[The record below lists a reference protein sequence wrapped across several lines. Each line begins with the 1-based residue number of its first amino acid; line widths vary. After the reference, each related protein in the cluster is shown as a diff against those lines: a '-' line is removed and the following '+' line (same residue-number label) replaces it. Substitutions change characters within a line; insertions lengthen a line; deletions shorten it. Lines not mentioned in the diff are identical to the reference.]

1 MPVKTALVAA
11 PLLLLVAGLGMAI
24 SYRRRRERIGPGMQ
38 GDAAFARLQRAHGNA
53 VEHVPL
59 LLVAL
64 LLLELMGGGGAL
76 VTAIGAAILVA
87 RAAHAAGLVMRPRH
101 PLHVLGAALTY
112 ALEVLLGWLLLYAA
126 AARS

>member
-11 PLLLLVAGLGMAI
+11 PLLLLVAGLGLAI

-38 GDAAFARLQRAHGNA
+38 GDAEFVRLQRAHGNA

-59 LLVAL
+59 LLL
-64 LLLELMGGGGAL
+64 GMLLLELMGGGAAL
-76 VTAIGAAILVA
+76 LTLVGAAILVA

-101 PLHVLGAALTY
+101 PLHFFGAALTY
-112 ALEVLLGWLLLYAA
+112 TVEVLLGWLLLYAV
-126 AARS
+126 AARG